1 MTRAPQPPNVS
12 SVNTLMNASGESPP
26 RPSLKE
32 RFLRAGSW
40 TVTAYG
46 GMLMLRLFSSLIMT
60 RLLAPEAFGLIALV
74 TTISVIAALL
84 SDIGI
89 REAVVHSDRGDDP
102 LLLNT
107 AWTMQILRGLLIWLA
122 CCLVALAL
130 FTARKLGWL
139 LGDSLYASAM
149 LPPLLVL
156 GTLSSVVTGFESTKR
171 YTADRR
177 LEQKRVVLIEI
188 SAMFIGVVSMIVLAR
203 LTGSVWSIV
212 AGGFIT
218 AVCSAV
224 AGHVWLHGVPNRLQ
238 WDTAYARQI
247 FRYGKWILASSLM
260 YVLAVHGDK
269 LLLGGWVTP
278 AVLGVYAIGQNLA
291 QILEQAI
298 GRVFTQV
305 TAPAFSDVLRNS
317 PQRMREVYLR
327 LRLPFDLIFIT
338 SAGFLF
344 AVGPW
349 LVGLM
354 YDPRYAQ
361 AGTVLQILSCALL
374 FSRYGVSTSAYLALQ
389 APQAQAF
396 LNMARMLSFYSV
408 VPLSYHLFGVQ
419 GAYWAIAF
427 HAAGTMPVAWY
438 YDRRFGLFSWKHE
451 VLSLGA
457 WPVGWLAGSAFVT
470 AATALAKAL
479 R

>member
-1 MTRAPQPPNVS
+1 MP
-12 SVNTLMNASGESPP
+12 SVNSLMSAPGEPRA

-40 TVTAYG
+40 TVSAYG
-46 GMLMLRLFSSLIMT
+46 GMLVLRLASSLIMT

-74 TTISVIAALL
+74 TTVSVIAALL
-84 SDIGI
+84 SDIGV
-89 REAVVHSDRGDDP
+89 REAVVHSDHGDDP
-102 LLLNT
+102 RLLNT
-107 AWTMQILRGLLIWLA
+107 AWTIQILRGLLIWLA

-130 FTARKLGWL
+130 FTARKTGWL
-139 LGDSLYASAM
+139 VGDSLYASDL
-149 LPPLLVL
+149 LPPLLML
-156 GTLSSVVTGFESTKR
+156 GTLSSIVTGFETTKR

-177 LEQKRVVLIEI
+177 IEQKRVVLIEI
-188 SAMFIGVVSMIVLAR
+188 GSMFIGIASMIVFAR

-218 AVCSAV
+218 SVCSV
-224 AGHVWLHGVPNRLQ
+224 VSGHVWLHGTPNRLQ
-238 WDTAYARQI
+238 WDSMYARQI

-260 YVLAVHGDK
+260 YILAVQGDK

-278 AVLGVYAIGQNLA
+278 AILGVYAIGQNLA

-344 AVGPW
+344 AIGPW

-389 APQAQAF
+389 APHAQAF
-396 LNMARMLSFYSV
+396 LNMARLLSFYAL
-408 VPLSYHLFGVQ
+408 VPLSYYLFGVQ
-419 GAYWAIAF
+419 GAYWAIAL
-427 HAAGTMPVAWY
+427 HAAGIMPVAWY
-438 YDRRFGLFSWKHE
+438 YDRRFGLFSWRHE
-451 VLSLGA
+451 LLSLGA
-457 WPVGWLAGSAFVT
+457 WPIGWLAGSALV
-470 AATALAKAL
+470 AAARTLLLAI

>member
-1 MTRAPQPPNVS
+1 VAQLSAPILS
-12 SVNTLMNASGESPP
+12 TANTLTDVPVPSSA

-40 TVTAYG
+40 TVMAYG
-46 GMLMLRLFSSLIMT
+46 GMLTLRLASSLIMT

-74 TTISVIAALL
+74 TTIGVVASLL

-89 REAVVHSDRGDDP
+89 RQAVVHSDHGDDP
-102 LLLNT
+102 NMLNT
-107 AWTMQILRGLLIWLA
+107 AWTMQILRGLLVWS
-122 CCLVALAL
+122 CCALIALGLYVAN
-130 FTARKLGWL
+130 RLGWL
-139 LGDSLYASAM
+139 AGESLYAS
-149 LPPLLVL
+149 PLLPGLLAV
-156 GTLSSVVTGFESTKR
+156 GTLSSVIMGFESTKR

-177 LEQKRVVLIEI
+177 IEQKRVVLIEI
-188 SAMFIGVVSMIVLAR
+188 SSAFIGIAIMVLLAR
-203 LTGSVWSIV
+203 VTGSVWSIV
-212 AGGFIT
+212 VGGIIT
-218 AVCSAV
+218 STCSAI
-224 AGHVWLHGVPNRLQ
+224 AGHVWLHGVPNRLH

-247 FRYGKWILASSLM
+247 FHYGKWILASSLM
-260 YVLAVHGDK
+260 YVLAVQGDK

-278 AVLGVYAIGQNLA
+278 AVLGCYAIGQNLA
-291 QILEQAI
+291 LILEQAV
-298 GRVFTQV
+298 GRVFIQV

-327 LRLPFDLIFIT
+327 LRLPFDLIFIV

-361 AGTVLQILSCALL
+361 AGTVLQILSFALL

-389 APQAQAF
+389 APQAQAV
-396 LNMARMLSFYSV
+396 LNMARLVSFFCV
-408 VPLSYHLFGVQ
+408 VPLSYAFFGVN
-419 GAYWAIAF
+419 GAFWAIAL
-427 HAAGTMPVAWY
+427 HAAAIMPVAWY

-451 VLSLGA
+451 VLPLTA
-457 WPVGWLAGSAFVT
+457 WPVGWLVGSTFVS
-470 AATALAKAL
+470 AATALTRAL
-479 R
+479 H